1 VSEPINEDVME
12 RVEDIVNS
20 LLLIS
25 DELDKGVSA
34 MDSMVDAIDDMR
46 INEGDERELA
56 KAMVRFML
64 KLISDVMG
72 KLTEVKKDLEDVSKE
87 LEAVG

>member
-1 VSEPINEDVME
+1 VSGIGDVME

-46 INEGDERELA
+46 INEGDEKELA

-72 KLTEVKKDLEDVSKE
+72 KLTEVKKDLEDVNKE
-87 LEAVG
+87 LEAMG

>member
-1 VSEPINEDVME
+1 MTNVEDVME

-87 LEAVG
+87 LEAMG